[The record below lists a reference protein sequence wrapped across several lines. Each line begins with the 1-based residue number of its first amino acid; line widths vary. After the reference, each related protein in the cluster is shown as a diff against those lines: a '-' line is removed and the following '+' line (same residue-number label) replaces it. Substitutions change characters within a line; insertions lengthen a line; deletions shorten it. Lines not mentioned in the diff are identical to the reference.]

1 MLVRSVRLPRG
12 DNPKEVRSR
21 CRTRRTSPVRATWA
35 SSGPRKRKRK
45 RKARPASRPAT
56 LSCFLAAAREAVV
69 EQHAEDEPDRVA
81 RDQRGH
87 QERRG
92 HPQSEDRGL
101 LRRLLGGE
109 LLLDHPI
116 GDAPDLY
123 RGACYEKDTSGD
135 AGADGEPH
143 KDRALYRHT
152 RIVRWA
158 YASPPNGGCIGPAWG
173 ALLGQ
178 MPRSP

>member
-1 MLVRSVRLPRG
+1 M
-12 DNPKEVRSR
+12 
-21 CRTRRTSPVRATWA
+21 
-35 SSGPRKRKRK
+35 
-45 RKARPASRPAT
+45 

-69 EQHAEDEPDRVA
+69 EQRAEDEPDRVA
-81 RDQRGH
+81 RDERGH
-87 QERRG
+87 EERRDHRHG
-92 HPQSEDRGL
+92 EDRGL

-116 GDAPDLY
+116 RDAPDLY

-143 KDRALYRHT
+143 KDRALYRYT

-158 YASPPNGGCIGPAWG
+158 YASPPNGGGYGPAAG
-173 ALLGQ
+173 ALPGQ
-178 MPRSP
+178 MPKSPMTISGGRG